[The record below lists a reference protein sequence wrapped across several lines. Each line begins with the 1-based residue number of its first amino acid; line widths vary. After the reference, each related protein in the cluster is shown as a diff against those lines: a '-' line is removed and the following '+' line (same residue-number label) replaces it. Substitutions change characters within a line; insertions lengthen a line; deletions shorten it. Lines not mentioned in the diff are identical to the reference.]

1 MTNHIFPKSE
11 FDTYIKE
18 HIGFCKNLIWYYEKE
33 TRLLIEITNKNLKRK
48 IDAAFQDKNEIV
60 KVILEVDDKIY
71 KDISLDFAP
80 EIKDFEKPYTFPCIK
95 DFINSTS
102 KANLSKYH
110 GKIKMNICAK
120 CQK

>member
-1 MTNHIFPKSE
+1 MEGTSLP
-11 FDTYIKE
+11 
-18 HIGFCKNLIWYYEKE
+18 FCLWSLDLCKLTI
-33 TRLLIEITNKNLKRK
+33 LLFLCTFIDKNLKRK

-60 KVILEVDDKIY
+60 KVILEFDDKIY

-95 DFINSTS
+95 NFINSTS